1 MKYFIMADPSVRVA
15 QDFSRDFYRL
25 SRPSDVADR
34 SDVTTF
40 LGTVFVHPS
49 DGRVAVSIPENLLP
63 VHVQADRFGLDPYTE
78 DLILSERVET
88 RNNITS
94 SKGFRVKPETILPTR
109 IASNLKTRAEMEAD
123 GWFSEIQQGV

>member
-1 MKYFIMADPSVRVA
+1 MKYFILSFSSSVRHA

-34 SDVTTF
+34 SDVTRF
-40 LGTVFVHPS
+40 LGTVLVHPS
-49 DGRVAVSIPENLLP
+49 DGRVAVSIPERLLP
-63 VHVQADRFGLDPYTE
+63 IHAQADRLGLDPYTA

-94 SKGFRVKPETILPTR
+94 SRDSRVMPETIFPTR
-109 IASNLKTRAEMEAD
+109 ITADLKTQAEMEAD
-123 GWFSEIQQGV
+123 GWFLEVEL